1 MSAQTLTSISAARL
15 EQSTSLISADVS
27 ARSVDDSFDTPRSDD
42 PESTMTEEG
51 PQDLSAEEEDSAHMT
66 DSSAE
71 SELALLGRPL
81 TPARTEA
88 DDSGY
93 KSLARRLP
101 SL

>member
-1 MSAQTLTSISAARL
+1 
-15 EQSTSLISADVS
+15 
-27 ARSVDDSFDTPRSDD
+27 
-42 PESTMTEEG
+42 
-51 PQDLSAEEEDSAHMT
+51 MT

-93 KSLARRLP
+93 KSLAQSRIALGITDQSPEENSRLQYLP
-101 SL
+101 HMKSVAVVIQSEKVED